1 MGEVYQA
8 RDTRLD
14 RTVAIKVSREAFGE
28 RFRNEALSVA
38 ALNHPHICTLHDVG
52 ADYLVME
59 YVEGKRLRGPLPVP
73 DALRLAAEIADAL
86 EHAHA
91 HGIVHRDLKPSN
103 ILVTKG
109 GIKVLDFGVAKRRPP
124 AEQPDATATFTDEGA
139 LVGTPRYMAPEQLD
153 GGRTDERTDI
163 FAFGLVLYE
172 LLTGRHAFEAK
183 TAERVRAGIL
193 ERPPAPPSSFQPG
206 IPPAVEEVV
215 LTCLAKDPAERWQS
229 MRELRHAL
237 QWASRPPE
245 PAVRRRRRGPVAAGI
260 AAAVIVVMTGA
271 GASWWRRA
279 ARPVR
284 ARSVRMHVALPPGTR
299 LMGVE
304 PVALS
309 PDGETIA
316 FSALTESGSRVF
328 TRRLDALVP
337 TALQGAESGSAPF
350 WSPDSRQIAYWGRT
364 GLRKVDRA
372 GGPAQ
377 LICQGCR
384 PSMGGGGV
392 THGAAWGAAGV
403 IVYSEVGR
411 LFRVSAQGGQPQ
423 ALGPLVPGETGRFWP
438 QFLPD
443 GRHYLY
449 LSLASRRDDEGIYV
463 GALDS
468 ALRKLIVATAH
479 SAAYSP
485 PGYLLYIREGALVA
499 QPFDAARL
507 TLWGEPTTVLD
518 EEVAQVSGAVTGAPA
533 LFSVSANGVLAWRPG
548 PAWERQQ
555 ATWIDRSGRILGTV
569 GGPGALPSPALSPDN
584 KSVALCLGEGPP
596 QRDLW
601 IVDVASGASRRL
613 TFDPHDDCGV
623 AWSPDGKSI
632 VFFSDRRGVR
642 EIYHKR
648 VDGSGDDELLVAS
661 RDFPLHPE
669 SWSADGRFVS
679 YNTSRT
685 GQGHDLFLLPVST
698 REPAPFPF
706 SPPRPWRPPARSHPT
721 GVTWPT
727 CRPSR
732 EPWRCTSARSRVR
745 GAPGPG
751 SGRSPAD
758 RASRRSGEPMA
769 RRCSTSTG
777 PPYSPSVWRRMA
789 RPSTPVSR
797 GRSASSATP
806 FPRPPCATA

>member
-1 MGEVYQA
+1 
-8 RDTRLD
+8 
-14 RTVAIKVSREAFGE
+14 
-28 RFRNEALSVA
+28 
-38 ALNHPHICTLHDVG
+38 
-52 ADYLVME
+52 
-59 YVEGKRLRGPLPVP
+59 
-73 DALRLAAEIADAL
+73 
-86 EHAHA
+86 
-91 HGIVHRDLKPSN
+91 
-103 ILVTKG
+103 
-109 GIKVLDFGVAKRRPP
+109 
-124 AEQPDATATFTDEGA
+124 
-139 LVGTPRYMAPEQLD
+139 MAPEQLD

-245 PAVRRRRRGPVAAGI
+245 PAVRRRRRVPVAAGI

-271 GASWWRRA
+271 GVSWWRRA

-698 REPAPFPF
+698 RGASPVPFLATPAMETSSAFAPNGRYLAYM
-706 SPPRPWRPPARSHPT
+706 STESGAMEVYVRE
-721 GVTWPT
+721 VT
-727 CRPSR
+727 RQGR
-732 EPWRCTSARSRVR
+732 
-745 GAPGPG
+745 PGPG
-751 SGRSPAD
+751 KWQISGGSGFSPVWRADGKEMFYVDRSAIFAVGVETDGATFHAGVPRPLGVKRDAIPAPSVRYSVTRD
-758 RASRRSGEPMA
+758 GQRFLIPVPVQEPEPI
-769 RRCSTSTG
+769 RILVNWL
-777 PPYSPSVWRRMA
+777 PLSPS
-789 RPSTPVSR
+789 
-797 GRSASSATP
+797 
-806 FPRPPCATA
+806 